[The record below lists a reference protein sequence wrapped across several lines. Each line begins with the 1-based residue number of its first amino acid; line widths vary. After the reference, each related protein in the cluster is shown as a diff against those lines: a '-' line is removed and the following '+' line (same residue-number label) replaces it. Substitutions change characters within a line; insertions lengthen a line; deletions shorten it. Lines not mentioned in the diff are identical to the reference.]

1 MARWEPD
8 ARTRLRRAA
17 LELYAERGFEQ
28 TTVAEIAERAGV
40 TERTFFRHFA
50 DKREVLFVDS
60 AQHVQTLKDV
70 IAAAPSSVGPIDAVV
85 EAVIEASSSFEYEI
99 SQPRSVVIA
108 ATPML
113 QERELLKLAS
123 WGAVA
128 ADALRKRGVPDPTAE
143 LAAQAAIAV
152 FRTGFDQW
160 TSGDGS
166 TTLAHHIRAAHADLK
181 AALSGPKHR

>member
-8 ARTRLRRAA
+8 ARARLRRAA
-17 LELYAERGFEQ
+17 LELYAEQGFDE

-60 AQHVQTLKDV
+60 AEHLQTLADV
-70 IAAAPSSVGPIDAVV
+70 IVAAPESVGPLDAVV
-85 EAVIEASSSFEYEI
+85 DAIVEASSGFQYEI

-108 ATPML
+108 ATPSL
-113 QERELLKLAS
+113 LERELLKLAS
-123 WGAVA
+123 WGNAA
-128 ADALRKRGVPDPTAE
+128 ADALRKRGVPGPTAD

-152 FRTGFDQW
+152 FRTGFEQW

-166 TTLAHHIRAAHADLK
+166 TPLADHIRAARTDLK
-181 AALSGPKHR
+181 AAVSGP